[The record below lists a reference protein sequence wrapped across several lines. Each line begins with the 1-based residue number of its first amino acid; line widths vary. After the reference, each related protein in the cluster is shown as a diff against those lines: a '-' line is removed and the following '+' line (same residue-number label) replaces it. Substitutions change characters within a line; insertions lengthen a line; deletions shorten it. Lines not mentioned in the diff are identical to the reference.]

1 MVRGPAALLAA
12 VLLFA
17 VARELPDAGALVAA
31 CAGALA
37 VGACAVVPV
46 DGRDD
51 PLGLGVFGLGA
62 ALLTAALAAA
72 GVGALANPAE
82 ALFAA
87 AAGVLF
93 AWAFAA
99 PAAVLTLPLLVAA
112 IDAVAVLSG
121 PARVAAGKEVDVLTF
136 VLPRWGRDEVATYL
150 PVLDATFVAM
160 FAAWAMHFDLH
171 PRRAIGLMLGG
182 LVLAAG
188 LAIVL
193 DRPVPALPFV
203 AVAFLAADPR
213 HLVRLVR
220 SDASA

>member
-17 VARELPDAGALVAA
+17 VAGELPDAGALVAA

-37 VGACAVVPV
+37 VGVCALVPV
-46 DGRDD
+46 AGRDD
-51 PLGLGVFGLGA
+51 PVGLGVFGLGA

-72 GVGALANPAE
+72 EVGAPANVPE

-99 PAAVLTLPLLVAA
+99 PAAVVTLPLLVAA
-112 IDAVAVLSG
+112 IDMVAVLSG
-121 PARVAAGKEVDVLTF
+121 PARVAAGQKADVLTF
-136 VLPRWGRDEVATYL
+136 VLPRWGSDEVATYL
-150 PVLDATFVAM
+150 PVLDATFLAM

-171 PRRAIGLMLGG
+171 PRRAVALMLCG
-182 LVLAAG
+182 LVLGAG

-203 AVAFLAADPR
+203 AAGFLAADPR

-220 SDASA
+220 SDAAA